1 MSLYPLTR
9 VVPLFLLLG
18 YLGVRQ
24 AFPEK
29 SFVSE
34 FILFNLIALSAA
46 FSAWLSHHSGHTD
59 HIARRGIALAIAL
72 WTIGSLTSSWNSFFT
87 RELPDLVS
95 DLGYVT
101 FYPVL
106 FFSLMRTLHPARSKQ
121 RIQILDSFIAAVGIS
136 AILATFT
143 LDIAISR
150 FEISNAAG
158 ILLLFYPIAD
168 LILVASALLI
178 IIRAGVNR
186 KNGFILLATSTFAF
200 TDFIFLIRSAEGSY
214 RFASLIDI
222 GWLIALILIAE
233 SLWHPGSER
242 GIREKTSIL
251 ISVIAAS
258 GSGLIIAL
266 ASIAPDVLPKQALI
280 PAFLTLSLSFLRMAF
295 ALNQAHRLNHESVM
309 ARTDELTGLAN
320 RRAFLER
327 IEKVSPGQTLLLL
340 DLNGFKPVNDRY
352 GHSTGDQLLQHVAH
366 RLSRLVE
373 SDWILAR
380 LGGDEFA
387 LLTSSSAQAG
397 ESAAAVSAAF
407 TYPFHLAGIGDI
419 QVGASIGVVVAD
431 SHGDLLRRADMAMY
445 QAKRAG
451 LPLLFWSS
459 STQPGITV
467 ASLNR

>member
-1 MSLYPLTR
+1 M
-9 VVPLFLLLG
+9 
-18 YLGVRQ
+18 
-24 AFPEK
+24 
-29 SFVSE
+29 
-34 FILFNLIALSAA
+34 ILFNLIALSASI
-46 FSAWLSHHSGHTD
+46 SAWVSQDRDL
-59 HIARRGIALAIAL
+59 IARRGVALAIAL
-72 WTIGSLTSSWNSFFT
+72 WTIGSFASSWNSFST
-87 RELPDLVS
+87 IQLPDLVS
-95 DLGYVT
+95 DFGYVA
-101 FYPVL
+101 FYPIL
-106 FFSLMRTLHPARSKQ
+106 FFSLMRTLHPARTQQ

-150 FEISNAAG
+150 FELSNAAG

-168 LILVASALLI
+168 LILVACALLI
-178 IIRAGVNR
+178 VIRAGINR
-186 KNGFILLATSTFAF
+186 KNGFLLLATLAFAL

-214 RFASLIDI
+214 RFASLVDI

-251 ISVIAAS
+251 ISVIAAT

-266 ASIAPDVLPKQALI
+266 ASVAPQLLPKQALI
-280 PAFLTLSLSFLRMAF
+280 PAFLTLALSFLRMAI
-295 ALNQAHRLNHESVM
+295 ALNHAHRLNHESVM

-327 IEKVSPGQTLLLL
+327 IAEVEVGQTLLLL

-352 GHSTGDQLLQHVAH
+352 GHATGDQLLQQVAH
-366 RLSRLVE
+366 RLGRLIE
-373 SDWILAR
+373 SDWTLAR

-387 LLTSSSAQAG
+387 LLTSSSAQAS

-407 TYPFHLAGIGDI
+407 TYPFHLEGIGDV
-419 QVGASIGVVVAD
+419 QVGASIGAVIAD
-431 SHGDLLRRADMAMY
+431 GDGDLLRRADMAMY

-451 LPLLFWSS
+451 VPLLFWSS
-459 STQPGITV
+459 TTQQGITV
-467 ASLNR
+467 APLNR

>member
-1 MSLYPLTR
+1 LIR
-9 VVPLFLLLG
+9 VLPPFLLLG

-29 SFVSE
+29 SLTSE
-34 FILFNLIALSAA
+34 LILFNLIALSASI
-46 FSAWLSHHSGHTD
+46 SAWISQDRDL
-59 HIARRGIALAIAL
+59 IARRGVALAIAL
-72 WTIGSLTSSWNSFFT
+72 WTIGSFASSWNSFSSIQ
-87 RELPDLVS
+87 LPDLVS
-95 DLGYVT
+95 DFGYVA
-101 FYPVL
+101 FYPIL
-106 FFSLMRTLHPARSKQ
+106 FFSLMRTLHPARTQQ
-121 RIQILDSFIAAVGIS
+121 RIQILDSLIAAVGIS

-150 FEISNAAG
+150 FELSNAAG

-168 LILVASALLI
+168 LILVACALLI
-178 IIRAGVNR
+178 VIRAGINR
-186 KNGFILLATSTFAF
+186 KNGFILLATLAFAL

-214 RFASLIDI
+214 RFASLVDI

-251 ISVIAAS
+251 ISVIAAT

-266 ASIAPDVLPKQALI
+266 ASIAPQLLPKQALI
-280 PAFLTLSLSFLRMAF
+280 PAFLTLALSFLRMAI
-295 ALNQAHRLNHESVM
+295 ALNHAHRLNHESVM

-327 IEKVSPGQTLLLL
+327 IAEVEVGQTLLLL

-352 GHSTGDQLLQHVAH
+352 GHATGDQLLQQVAH
-366 RLSRLVE
+366 RLGRLSE
-373 SDWILAR
+373 SNWTLAR

-387 LLTSSSAQAG
+387 LLTSSSAQAS

-407 TYPFHLAGIGDI
+407 TYPFHLAGIGDV
-419 QVGASIGVVVAD
+419 QVGASIGAVIAD
-431 SHGDLLRRADMAMY
+431 GDGDLLRRADMAMY

-451 LPLLFWSS
+451 VPLLFWSS
-459 STQPGITV
+459 TSQQGITV
-467 ASLNR
+467 SSLNR

>member
-1 MSLYPLTR
+1 VSLYPLIR
-9 VVPLFLLLG
+9 VFPLFLLLG
-18 YLGVRQ
+18 YLGVRL
-24 AFPEK
+24 AFSEK
-29 SFVSE
+29 SFATE
-34 FILFNLIALSAA
+34 FILFNLIALSTAI
-46 FSAWLSHHSGHTD
+46 SAWFSKSSD
-59 HIARRGIALAIAL
+59 QIARKGISLAALF
-72 WTIGSLTSSWNSFFT
+72 WTIGSLTSSWNSFST
-87 RELPDLVS
+87 IQVPDFIS
-95 DLGYVT
+95 DFGYLT
-101 FYPVL
+101 FYPIL
-106 FFSLMRTLHPARSKQ
+106 FFSLMRTLHSARSIQ
-121 RIQILDSFIAAVGIS
+121 RIQILDSLIAAVGIS

-143 LDIAISR
+143 LDIAVSR
-150 FEISNAAG
+150 FELSNAAG

-178 IIRAGVNR
+178 IIRAGINR
-186 KNGFILLATSTFAF
+186 KNSLILLATAAFAF

-214 RFASLIDI
+214 RFASLLDL

-233 SLWHPGSER
+233 SLWYPSSEQ
-242 GIREKTSIL
+242 GIRERTSIL

-266 ASIAPDVLPKQALI
+266 ASIAPSILPRQALI
-280 PAFLTLSLSFLRMAF
+280 PAFLTLTLSFLRMAF

-327 IEKVSPGQTLLLL
+327 IERVEMGQTLLLL

-352 GHSTGDQLLQHVAH
+352 GHSIGDQLLQHVAH
-366 RLSRLVE
+366 RLARLMD

-387 LLTSSSAQAG
+387 LLTSASAQPT

-407 TYPFHLAGIGDI
+407 TYPFHLAGFGEI
-419 QVGASIGVVVAD
+419 QVGASIGGVVAD
-431 SHGDLLRRADMAMY
+431 GADGASDLLRRADMAMY

-451 LPLLFWSS
+451 QPLLFWSS
-459 STQPGITV
+459 STLQGITV
-467 ASLNR
+467 TSLNR

>member
-1 MSLYPLTR
+1 
-9 VVPLFLLLG
+9 
-18 YLGVRQ
+18 
-24 AFPEK
+24 
-29 SFVSE
+29 
-34 FILFNLIALSAA
+34 
-46 FSAWLSHHSGHTD
+46 
-59 HIARRGIALAIAL
+59 
-72 WTIGSLTSSWNSFFT
+72 
-87 RELPDLVS
+87 
-95 DLGYVT
+95 
-101 FYPVL
+101 
-106 FFSLMRTLHPARSKQ
+106 MRTLHPARTQQ

-150 FEISNAAG
+150 FELSNAAG

-168 LILVASALLI
+168 LILVACALLI
-178 IIRAGVNR
+178 VIRAGINR
-186 KNGFILLATSTFAF
+186 KNGFLLLATLAFAL

-214 RFASLIDI
+214 RFASLVDI

-251 ISVIAAS
+251 ISVIAAT

-266 ASIAPDVLPKQALI
+266 ASVAPQLLPKQALI
-280 PAFLTLSLSFLRMAF
+280 PAFLTLALSFLRMAI
-295 ALNQAHRLNHESVM
+295 ALNHAHRLNHESVM

-327 IEKVSPGQTLLLL
+327 IAEVEVGQTLLLL

-352 GHSTGDQLLQHVAH
+352 GHATGDQLLQQVAH
-366 RLSRLVE
+366 RLGRLIE
-373 SDWILAR
+373 SDWTLAR

-387 LLTSSSAQAG
+387 LLTSSSAQAS

-407 TYPFHLAGIGDI
+407 TYPFHLEGIGDV
-419 QVGASIGVVVAD
+419 QVGASIGAVIAD
-431 SHGDLLRRADMAMY
+431 GDGDLLRRADMAMY

-451 LPLLFWSS
+451 VPLLFWSS
-459 STQPGITV
+459 TTQQGITV
-467 ASLNR
+467 APLNR